1 MAILGVERE
10 SKTKN
15 WGTTL
20 RKVNG
25 KSGKTG
31 AKPLLKLDAEGKYN
45 LTIKHARQ
53 SLKEM
58 DVADICQ
65 RSKASYSRKKGFF
78 LSYLNYT
85 LRIDPENFVV
95 YSTDPEKSI
104 DPALEV
110 LVLHYLRDARAAGQT
125 GRWVS
130 YRELPSGGFYYPVF
144 RSRAES
150 PLIKR
155 FGSQPQLFK
164 KAACSL
170 GGEPAQYGDLAFKII
185 AFPRLSL
192 VYILWTENEEF
203 PANAS
208 ILFDSSAQNHL
219 HIEDLAYLGE
229 TITRELIRSAQRI

>member
-1 MAILGVERE
+1 MSRKLG
-10 SKTKN
+10 N
-15 WGTTL
+15 
-20 RKVNG
+20 
-25 KSGKTG
+25 TG
-31 AKPLLKLDAEGKYN
+31 AKPLLKLDPEGKYN
-45 LTIKHARQ
+45 LTLKHAKER
-53 SLKEM
+53 LKEM

-65 RSKASYSRKKGFF
+65 RSKASYSRKEGFF

-85 LRIDPENFVV
+85 LRIDPQNFAV
-95 YSTDPEKSI
+95 YSTDPKRSI
-104 DPALEV
+104 NPPLEALI
-110 LVLHYLRDARAAGQT
+110 LHYLRDARTIRPT
-125 GRWVS
+125 GKWVS

-144 RSRAES
+144 RARAEN

-155 FGSQPQLFK
+155 LGSQPQLFK

-185 AFPRLSL
+185 TFPRLTL

-208 ILFDSSAQNHL
+208 ILFDSSAENHL

-229 TITRELIRSAQRI
+229 AVTKELIRSAQRI